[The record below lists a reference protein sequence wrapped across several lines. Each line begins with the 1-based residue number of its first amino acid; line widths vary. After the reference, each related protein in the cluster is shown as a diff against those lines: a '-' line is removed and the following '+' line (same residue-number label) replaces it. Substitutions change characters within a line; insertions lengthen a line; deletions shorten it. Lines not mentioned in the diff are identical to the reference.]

1 MPIHEIIMFNASEA
15 FATDPAGTL
24 KPAAEFFSKTG
35 GCLGV
40 WGGIAE
46 EEKTGYIVIAWET
59 FEHHQAIMDA
69 PGYPGTTGL
78 APVFAGETK
87 KVYHVELTESPDE
100 ALSMPTTE
108 ILSMSLK
115 KNKTRADLAG
125 ALDILTA
132 RLTAEEG
139 CSNTYA
145 WGQTREDPN
154 RTVYLF
160 LGWESTKRH
169 FAIVGQ
175 RSYSDDILN
184 LFSQVDIKMLHIGF
198 NKVV

>member
-1 MPIHEIIMFNASEA
+1 M
-15 FATDPAGTL
+15 GTL
-24 KPAAEFFSKTG
+24 SNGSRMNANL
-35 GCLGV
+35 LGQS
-40 WGGIAE
+40 
-46 EEKTGYIVIAWET
+46 IAWET

-87 KVYHVELTESPDE
+87 KVYHVELTESPNE
-100 ALSMPTTE
+100 ALGMPTTE

-160 LGWESTKRH
+160 LGWESTKART
-169 FAIVGQ
+169 FFEI
-175 RSYSDDILN
+175 
-184 LFSQVDIKMLHIGF
+184 
-198 NKVV
+198 